1 MSDNIHRFPK
11 QGGGASHGGGPE
23 DPMIEHRVGRLEED
37 AKDIKA
43 SLRAID
49 GKLNSIEVSLAEI
62 KGRVSQAPT
71 WLQLIGA
78 VLATWAAGAAIV
90 FTLLR
95 AVRP

>member
-1 MSDNIHRFPK
+1 ML
-11 QGGGASHGGGPE
+11 
-23 DPMIEHRVGRLEED
+23 EHRVGRLEED

-43 SLRAID
+43 SLKSID

-71 WLQLIGA
+71 WLQLISA
-78 VLATWAAGAAIV
+78 ILATWAAGAAIV